1 MKKIG
6 IFYGSSTGNTE
17 EVAFRLAKML
27 NVNDSDVHDVAH
39 SSPSDLGKYD
49 LLLLGSS
56 TWGNGDLQDDWYD
69 FIDGAESLDLAGK
82 SIALFGCGDETMSNT
97 FCDAVG
103 ILYERMQKTCARFI
117 GKYEGGSYT
126 FDESKAF
133 VGGQFLGLLLDEVN
147 EPEKTEN
154 RLEYWV
160 ARIKAECEARCPV

>member
-39 SSPSDLGKYD
+39 SAPSDLGKYD

-69 FIDGAESLDLAGK
+69 FIDGAEIDRP
-82 SIALFGCGDETMSNT
+82 
-97 FCDAVG
+97 V
-103 ILYERMQKTCARFI
+103 
-117 GKYEGGSYT
+117 
-126 FDESKAF
+126 
-133 VGGQFLGLLLDEVN
+133 
-147 EPEKTEN
+147 
-154 RLEYWV
+154 RL
-160 ARIKAECEARCPV
+160 R